1 MNYRKYITIIFLIF
15 GNLLMFSQSLNYVN
29 DELGNFVNETIDIQ
43 TPTFEGLDNETYD
56 DFVTNLNKV
65 NTKKNHIEN
74 DIYSMTYK
82 QHAVIVLF
90 KSDQTLITFNS
101 ESIKI
106 LNETSSAE

>member
-1 MNYRKYITIIFLIF
+1 MNYRKYITIIILIF
-15 GNLLMFSQSLNYVN
+15 GNLLMFSQSLNHVN
-29 DELGNFVNETIDIQ
+29 DELGNFVNEAIDIQ
-43 TPTFEGLDNETYD
+43 TPTFEGLDSETYD
-56 DFVTNLNKV
+56 DFVINLNKV

>member
-1 MNYRKYITIIFLIF
+1 MNYRKYTTITILIC

-43 TPTFEGLDNETYD
+43 TPTFKALDNETYD

-65 NTKKNHIEN
+65 NTKKSHVEN
-74 DIYSMTYK
+74 DIYSMTYN

-106 LNETSSAE
+106 LNETFIAE